1 MDTGGGGTQR
11 RKRDKREGK
20 MEEKMVF
27 SDCHQCLK
35 VLIKL

>member
-1 MDTGGGGTQR
+1 MDMGGGGTQR

-20 MEEKMVF
+20 MKEKMVF
-27 SDCHQCLK
+27 CDCHQSLK